1 MSAPVYGLAWF
12 ALYLFLALITIAV
25 IGYWTSR
32 PPKPIDAEENDERPH
47 LDQWRDK
54 NATAETQLYNV
65 DEDPGALALV
75 RPKPYPP
82 LKSVKP

>member
-12 ALYLFLALITIAV
+12 ALYLFLALITMTV

-32 PPKPIDAEENDERPH
+32 PPKPADAEENDERPFIT
-47 LDQWRDK
+47 QWRDK
-54 NATAETQLYNV
+54 NATAEPQLYNV
-65 DEDPGALALV
+65 DEDPGALAL

-82 LKSVKP
+82 PRLVR